1 MSAQNMLNIAAT
13 VVAERHE
20 QYGSAK
26 PLFDHIAK
34 RWSLV
39 LGVEVAP
46 EQVALCLIDLKMARL
61 VHNPDHH
68 DSIIDVAGYAALLR
82 EVQS

>member
-1 MSAQNMLNIAAT
+1 MSSNLLNIAAT
-13 VVAERHE
+13 TVAERHE

-39 LGVEVAP
+39 LSTEVTSA
-46 EQVALCLIDLKMARL
+46 QVALCLIDLKMARL
-61 VHNPDHH
+61 VHTPNHD
-68 DSIIDVAGYAALLR
+68 DSIIDVAGYAACLK